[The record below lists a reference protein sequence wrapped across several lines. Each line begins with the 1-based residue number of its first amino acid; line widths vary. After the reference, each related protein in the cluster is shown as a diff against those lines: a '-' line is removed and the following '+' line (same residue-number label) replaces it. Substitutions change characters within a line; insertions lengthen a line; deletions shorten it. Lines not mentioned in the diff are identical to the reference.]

1 MRYRFGE
8 FVLDRQTGQLQ
19 GPDGLVT
26 LRRQA
31 WKLLVELLKAAPA
44 LVSRDDLL
52 DRVWGRSALSP
63 NALPQTVSELRQA
76 LGDSAREPRYIE
88 TAHGRGY
95 RMVCAVTV
103 EPDPVEASASDDAM
117 SFGRAHHRTLYMVTA
132 AVLLAGTAVLLI
144 SGDEDAGADQVR
156 GESNSNAA
164 MVEAL
169 QRQANTA
176 RERHD
181 PAAAAA
187 HLRALSLL
195 DPGDASL
202 MLDLA
207 AAELDALQ
215 SEQARQTLS
224 LLGSDAALRR
234 QPHWLLLK
242 ARLAEIDGEIEQAVH
257 LTEAAM
263 SQAVALDEAE
273 LAFQSVQLLAA
284 LTQRSGDLTV
294 ASDVLSAGRALPLLA
309 ERDEDRARLALIS
322 AALLRE
328 QGQVDAARRE
338 LDALGS
344 ETLSEPLRRRADVER
359 ALLRG
364 LDGQP
369 EQAWT
374 DLQALLEHLPEH
386 PDPDL
391 AIDLHNALGSVA
403 VEVGKFDQALAAYE
417 QAMSLA
423 RRSGR
428 GQRVAGIQ
436 VNAGAL
442 MARQDR
448 FGEAER
454 LWQGALEVFEA
465 LGDRRGQAVVLGN
478 LAAAASAQGLN
489 QRSQDLNSQALV
501 LFRELDLDGPR
512 ARTAFN
518 LALVAAR
525 EGRLDAAEELLTE
538 AYEGYRR
545 VGQYDLMLHV
555 GAVRVDHRVLA
566 GDLLLAEALLLELEE
581 VLERGSVLRRA
592 AVHASAAR
600 LALWRGDL
608 VGSRQAFEQARELRV
623 ESGHEA
629 WVATSELELLQVDLL
644 DGADPWQV
652 RVAAAELAE
661 RFERR
666 GQTRAAARSRLLMIE
681 ALLSEGETEQARA
694 ELTRLRRDAVQF
706 NDVSL
711 TLDLDWVEAWTA
723 RPEERVARLASLARK
738 ARDQGYVGKL
748 ARIEAGLDAR
758 GIAMELESYSLPDG
772 GEASPLV
779 VVLPPYVGGRE

>member
-1 MRYRFGE
+1 
-8 FVLDRQTGQLQ
+8 
-19 GPDGLVT
+19 
-26 LRRQA
+26 
-31 WKLLVELLKAAPA
+31 
-44 LVSRDDLL
+44 
-52 DRVWGRSALSP
+52 
-63 NALPQTVSELRQA
+63 
-76 LGDSAREPRYIE
+76 
-88 TAHGRGY
+88 
-95 RMVCAVTV
+95 
-103 EPDPVEASASDDAM
+103 
-117 SFGRAHHRTLYMVTA
+117 
-132 AVLLAGTAVLLI
+132 
-144 SGDEDAGADQVR
+144 
-156 GESNSNAA
+156 
-164 MVEAL
+164 
-169 QRQANTA
+169 
-176 RERHD
+176 
-181 PAAAAA
+181 
-187 HLRALSLL
+187 
-195 DPGDASL
+195 
-202 MLDLA
+202 
-207 AAELDALQ
+207 
-215 SEQARQTLS
+215 
-224 LLGSDAALRR
+224 
-234 QPHWLLLK
+234 
-242 ARLAEIDGEIEQAVH
+242 
-257 LTEAAM
+257 
-263 SQAVALDEAE
+263 
-273 LAFQSVQLLAA
+273 
-284 LTQRSGDLTV
+284 
-294 ASDVLSAGRALPLLA
+294 LLA

-454 LWQGALEVFEA
+454 LWQGALEVFEE

-501 LFRELDLDGPR
+501 LFRELALDGPR

-525 EGRLDAAEELLTE
+525 EGRLDAAEALLTE

-581 VLERGSVLRRA
+581 ALERGSVLRRA

-608 VGSRQAFEQARELRV
+608 LRSRQAFEQARELRV

-666 GQTRAAARSRLLMIE
+666 GQIRAAARSRLLMIE

-758 GIAMELESYSLPDG
+758 GIAMELESNSLPEG
-772 GEASPLV
+772 GDASPLV